1 MSNAWKAGEIEIA
14 GRREFLKAAGAA
26 GMAGTGLLGL
36 DALAQGPALN
46 FHTWSAGVDTV
57 KSHLTAFE
65 AKTGIKVNYSNSPWA
80 QYRDAMVTKFVGK
93 APLDVMWVSDSWLP
107 EWADAGWL
115 APINGY
121 PELMKY
127 NAEMDD
133 FANQSLQYKGKQ
145 YGLTYYSD
153 YMAFFY
159 DAEKLKKAGIKE
171 PPKTWEEVV
180 QQSLQLKKAG
190 VCEYP
195 LMMSMARES
204 WLIEFMTAMVYS
216 NGGRFADDNYNPLMN
231 DPQKGAHK
239 ALQWIVDA
247 VNKHKIVS
255 PACVETGELNGLKSF
270 TSGNH
275 AFAMLGR
282 YRIRTLNDPKQSA
295 IAGNVKQA
303 LMPAGPGGSN
313 ATVGWLRF
321 YGMTPQAAADKQR
334 AANAV
339 KLIEWFGGKADG
351 KYQFQKM
358 MFTDIGSG
366 FAVKDLFRDP
376 EIKASYAKYSDIT
389 MYEKQQQLAR
399 KKDVISRWF
408 GEWDEVNGSAWQA
421 AIIGKSSVADALK
434 KSMVAWNDMRK

>member
-1 MSNAWKAGEIEIA
+1 MSNVLNTADNV
-14 GRREFLKAAGAA
+14 GRRDFLKAAGLA
-26 GMAGTGLLGL
+26 GMAGTSMMGL
-36 DALAQGPALN
+36 DAWAQSSPLN
-46 FHTWSAGVDTV
+46 FHTWSAGVDVV

-65 AKTGIKVNYSNSPWA
+65 AKSGIKVNYSNSPWA
-80 QYRDAMVTKFVGK
+80 QYRDTMVTKFVGK

-115 APINGY
+115 APLDGY

-127 NAEMDD
+127 NADVDD
-133 FANQSLQYKGKQ
+133 FANQSMRYMGKQ

-180 QQSLQLKKAG
+180 QQSLIMKKAG
-190 VCEYP
+190 IAEFP
-195 LMMSMARES
+195 LMLSMARES
-204 WLIEFMTAMVYS
+204 WLIEFLTALVYS

-231 DPQKGAHK
+231 DPQKGAQK
-239 ALQWIVDA
+239 ALQWVIDA

-255 PACVETGELNGLKSF
+255 PACVEVGELNGLKSF
-270 TSGNH
+270 SSGNH
-275 AFAMLGR
+275 AFALLAR
-282 YRIRTLNDPKQSA
+282 YRVRTLNDPSQSA

-321 YGMTPQAAADKQR
+321 YGMTPQAAADKAK
-334 AANAV
+334 AANAI
-339 KLIEWFGGKADG
+339 KLIEWYGGKADG

-358 MFTDIGSG
+358 MFSDIGSG
-366 FAVKDLFRDP
+366 FAVKELFKDP
-376 EIKASYAKYSDIT
+376 DVKAIYNKYSDIS
-389 MYEKQQQLAR
+389 MYEKQQQFAR

-408 GEWDEVNGSAWQA
+408 GEWDEVNGTAWQS
-421 AIIGKSSVADALK
+421 AILGKSTAADALK
-434 KSMVAWNDMRK
+434 RSMTAWNDMRK